1 MTLAVVNMV
10 VVGGLVG
17 VFHKVLIYWDFP
29 TEPSL
34 ELRESDHRKAT
45 APARCMKEEE
55 EEEVK
60 MSVTSQ
66 SSRINNTI

>member
-1 MTLAVVNMV
+1 M
-10 VVGGLVG
+10 GRLVG
-17 VFHKVLIYWDFP
+17 
-29 TEPSL
+29 
-34 ELRESDHRKAT
+34 DHRKAT

-66 SSRINNTI
+66 SSRINNSI